1 MIDLQL
7 TRMISKNSQ
16 VNLDNLSQVSPSKKN
31 SFPSPFEFE
40 ENKVS
45 AFEMKPIQLDDLAL
59 KDKKISI
66 KDKKVDSDSNDD
78 DDDEFYDCR
87 NDHEEIKS

>member
-1 MIDLQL
+1 
-7 TRMISKNSQ
+7 
-16 VNLDNLSQVSPSKKN
+16 
-31 SFPSPFEFE
+31 
-40 ENKVS
+40 
-45 AFEMKPIQLDDLAL
+45 MKPIQFDDLAL